1 MPITLN
7 CPKCHKPFRVRDE
20 SIGGRV
26 RCPSCGAVLQVPS
39 ALSPASHFGDD
50 PRAEGGGSPG
60 ARMAEDFPIG
70 ASRMGG
76 AGDMLMGAAAR
87 EGAVDLNP
95 PAGGP
100 TAGPPSIR
108 NPVPG
113 MPPPAP
119 VSAPTRAPAPQPP
132 APQRVEPPKRP
143 PFPIPGNIDPAW
155 SAVRGGLGMI
165 RWGLLLC
172 ALIILFL
179 LGHGAWVVLDPDSAL
194 KMGPGFLGKEAWPR
208 WKEVMVAY
216 TAVPLVPA
224 VLLLLLGRLRC
235 AGAPGEAHAR
245 SLALGAAFFT
255 ILGLVAVGLVV
266 ALKVSTLDETLK
278 LPAVFKDVHTYSVLG
293 MTLTLTTA
301 QLTLLIA
308 AVPSAVL
315 ADVLTLLF
323 IGQIGWPVRRPSLQK
338 SAAGV
343 FVFAGILA
351 AGIPIGHLFYPV
363 LDAALESMRQGAS
376 PLGAGDDNEQAKR
389 VMIWSV
395 IIVAAVLLFFLR
407 YAAVAGAGRR
417 AVRRYMAGQA

>member
-1 MPITLN
+1 
-7 CPKCHKPFRVRDE
+7 
-20 SIGGRV
+20 
-26 RCPSCGAVLQVPS
+26 
-39 ALSPASHFGDD
+39 
-50 PRAEGGGSPG
+50 
-60 ARMAEDFPIG
+60 
-70 ASRMGG
+70 
-76 AGDMLMGAAAR
+76 
-87 EGAVDLNP
+87 
-95 PAGGP
+95 
-100 TAGPPSIR
+100 
-108 NPVPG
+108 
-113 MPPPAP
+113 
-119 VSAPTRAPAPQPP
+119 
-132 APQRVEPPKRP
+132 
-143 PFPIPGNIDPAW
+143 
-155 SAVRGGLGMI
+155 MI

>member
-1 MPITLN
+1 
-7 CPKCHKPFRVRDE
+7 
-20 SIGGRV
+20 
-26 RCPSCGAVLQVPS
+26 
-39 ALSPASHFGDD
+39 
-50 PRAEGGGSPG
+50 
-60 ARMAEDFPIG
+60 MAEDFPIG

-95 PAGGP
+95 PAGP

-119 VSAPTRAPAPQPP
+119 VSAPTRAPAPHPP

-172 ALIILFL
+172 ALILLFL
-179 LGHGAWVVLDPDSAL
+179 LGHGAWVVLDPDNAL
-194 KMGPGFLGKEAWPR
+194 KVGPGFLGKDEWPR

-224 VLLLLLGRLRC
+224 VLLLLLGRVRC

-245 SLALGAAFFT
+245 SLALGAAFFNF
-255 ILGLVAVGLVV
+255 LGLVALGLLV

-278 LPAVFKDVHTYSVLG
+278 LPAVFKDIHTYSVLG

-308 AVPSAVL
+308 AVPSAIL
-315 ADVLTLLF
+315 ADVLTLMF
-323 IGQIGWPVRRPSLQK
+323 IGQIGWPVHRPRLQK

-343 FVFAGILA
+343 FVYAGLLA

-376 PLGAGDDNEQAKR
+376 PLGAGDDNDQAKR

-395 IIVAAVLLFFLR
+395 IIVAGVLLFFLR

-417 AVRRYMAGQA
+417 AVRKFMAGEA